1 VSIITSPQS
10 PTTKSVGIL
19 LVPVMSAV
27 LAGFLIIGIALP
39 VLPLHV
45 QQDLGFGT
53 FVVGLVAGSQF
64 AASLFSRV
72 WAGSFADT
80 KGAKRAVVTGL
91 VVAAASGFLYLLSLA
106 FIGSP
111 TTSVIILL
119 LGRALLGGAESCII
133 TGGVSWGLARV
144 EPANAGKVIAW
155 VGTAMFAALAVGG
168 PIGAMLYAVNGF
180 AAIALVTML
189 LPLAVLVLLWRLPGI
204 KPATTRSSST
214 SRHVAGTVWLP
225 GLGAAFSSIGY
236 GAILAFSSLLV
247 SEHGWHP
254 FWLPFS
260 AFGVALI
267 LARVL
272 LGHLPDQ
279 RGGARIALL
288 FVLVEAA
295 GLALIWLAR
304 GTLMATA
311 GAALAGFGYSLVY
324 PGFGVEAVRGVSPE
338 NRGLAM
344 GLYTVFLDVALGFG
358 SPALGLVADLA
369 GLQAVFMAS
378 AVVVL
383 VAAGIALWLR
393 IRRLPLSN
401 PVF

>member
-1 VSIITSPQS
+1 
-10 PTTKSVGIL
+10 
-19 LVPVMSAV
+19 
-27 LAGFLIIGIALP
+27 

-91 VVAAASGFLYLLSLA
+91 VAAAASGFLYLLSLA
-106 FIGSP
+106 FMESP
-111 TTSVIILL
+111 TTSVTILL
-119 LGRALLGGAESCII
+119 LGRALLGGAESFII
-133 TGGVSWGLARV
+133 TGGLSWGLARV
-144 EPANAGKVIAW
+144 EPRNAGKVIAW
-155 VGTAMFAALAVGG
+155 VGTAMFAALALGG
-168 PIGAMLYAVNGF
+168 PIGAMLYAASGF

-189 LPLAVLVLLWRLPGI
+189 LPLAVLVLLLRMPGI
-204 KPATTRSSST
+204 KPATKRSNST
-214 SRHVAGTVWLP
+214 FRHVAGAVWLP

-236 GAILAFSSLLV
+236 GAILAFSSLLFT
-247 SEHGWHP
+247 EHGWHP
-254 FWLPFS
+254 FWLAFT
-260 AFGVALI
+260 AFGAALI

-279 RGGARIALL
+279 RGGARIAFL

-304 GTLMATA
+304 GTLVATA
-311 GAALAGFGYSLVY
+311 GAALVGLGYSLVY
-324 PGFGVEAVRGVSPE
+324 PGFGVEAVRGVAPE

-344 GLYTVFLDVALGFG
+344 GLYTAFLDIALGLG
-358 SPALGLVADLA
+358 SPTLGLVAGRA
-369 GLQAVFMAS
+369 GLDAVFMVS

-383 VAAGIALWLR
+383 AAAGIALGLQHGR
-393 IRRLPLSN
+393 PPHSKPSL
-401 PVF
+401 